1 MSTVAKA
8 DGKAEVVRR
17 SLVFAGNG
25 RWGTGLPSR
34 RSSLGNGDAKSGGS
48 GRSVRWDRLCP
59 TILLLLLSVAA
70 VVNCWALDDSF
81 SQYPPAWEPIL
92 WGGKVSLSEPSKA
105 ESGPERSA
113 TPGNTASTA
122 PETAGTVPKEEA
134 PSPWRISIDAVTQS
148 VAPSWESRPADPRLA
163 HRSEA
168 SAGGF
173 SLMPYRVLEL
183 RNIPPLYSTPALP
196 GEGIWQSQDLPAGR
210 NGWPVM
216 YKTSYRPSVDY
227 PNAIVHMVLFDMKR
241 LSMRLYLGSAEPG
254 AFKGASAIEA
264 EKMPRLLVVTNA
276 MWKQRHSGEAGT
288 IFRGEVVKHMAPG
301 VASLVIYKDG
311 SVDILEW
318 NEGIPTALIRDAKQ
332 LRHLIV
338 KDGKVVTRVIA
349 GGEPSDSEIGLGF
362 LLSEQEN
369 PAPSYSYW
377 GGFWNRGPEMTDGQ
391 EWFIATRSA
400 FGIRP
405 DGNLVFAVGHHIST
419 KDLAKAMALAGCDR
433 AIHGDANPHNVLG
446 NLYYNDGNGNIV
458 KKAKLSPDQK
468 DYTLDRYLG
477 RGYTSDFF
485 GFFVRDEKRDAS

>member
-1 MSTVAKA
+1 
-8 DGKAEVVRR
+8 
-17 SLVFAGNG
+17 
-25 RWGTGLPSR
+25 
-34 RSSLGNGDAKSGGS
+34 
-48 GRSVRWDRLCP
+48 
-59 TILLLLLSVAA
+59 
-70 VVNCWALDDSF
+70 
-81 SQYPPAWEPIL
+81 
-92 WGGKVSLSEPSKA
+92 
-105 ESGPERSA
+105 
-113 TPGNTASTA
+113 
-122 PETAGTVPKEEA
+122 
-134 PSPWRISIDAVTQS
+134 
-148 VAPSWESRPADPRLA
+148 
-163 HRSEA
+163 
-168 SAGGF
+168 
-173 SLMPYRVLEL
+173 MPYRVLEL
-183 RNIPPLYSTPALP
+183 RNIPPLYTNPALP
-196 GEGIWQSQDLPAGR
+196 GEGIWQSQDLPTGE

-216 YKTSYRPSVDY
+216 YRTSYRPSVEY
-227 PNAIVHMVLFDMKR
+227 PNAVVHMVLFDMKR

-254 AFKGASAIEA
+254 AFKGASSIEP
-264 EKMPRLLVVTNA
+264 ERMPRLLAVTNA
-276 MWKQRHSGEAGT
+276 MWKQRHSGDAGT
-288 IFRGEVVKHMAPG
+288 IFRGEVLKHMAPG

-338 KDGKVVTRVIA
+338 KDGKVVTRITA
-349 GGEPSDSEIGLGF
+349 GGRPSDSEIGLGF

-369 PAPSYSYW
+369 PAPYYSYW
-377 GGFWNRGPEMTDGQ
+377 GGFWNRGPETTDGQ

-458 KKAKLSPDQK
+458 KKVKLSPDQK

-477 RGYTSDFF
+477 RSYTSDFF

>member
-1 MSTVAKA
+1 MNHIMSTVTEV
-8 DGKAEVVRR
+8 DGKAEVARQ
-17 SLVFAGNG
+17 SPVFAGNS
-25 RWGTGLPSR
+25 LP
-34 RSSLGNGDAKSGGS
+34 GNGDAKAGGS
-48 GRSVRWDRLCP
+48 GRSVSRDRLGLALFLV
-59 TILLLLLSVAA
+59 ILSITAA
-70 VVNCWALDDSF
+70 VDSWALDDSF
-81 SQYPPAWEPIL
+81 SESPPAWEALL
-92 WGGKVSLSEPSKA
+92 WGGKVSVDEPNKA
-105 ESGPERSA
+105 EAGPERSA
-113 TPGNTASTA
+113 IQGSDTSTA
-122 PETAGTVPKEEA
+122 PEAIPPETAAPVPKEEPA
-134 PSPWRISIDAVTQS
+134 SLWRISIDTVTQS
-148 VAPSWESRPADPRLA
+148 VAPSWESHPADPGLA

-168 SAGGF
+168 LAGGF

-183 RNIPPLYSTPALP
+183 RNIPPLYTNPALP
-196 GEGIWQSQDLPAGR
+196 GEGVWQSQDLPVGKK
-210 NGWPVM
+210 GWPVM

-227 PNAIVHMVLFDMKR
+227 PNAIVHMVLFDMKQ

-254 AFKGASAIEA
+254 AFKGASAIEQ
-264 EKMPRLLVVTNA
+264 EEMPRLLAVTNA

-338 KDGKVVTRVIA
+338 KDGKVVTSVIA
-349 GGEPSDSEIGLGF
+349 GGKPSDSEIGLGF

-369 PAPSYSYW
+369 PSPSYSYW
-377 GGFWNRGPEMTDGQ
+377 GGFWNRGPETNDGQ

-458 KKAKLSPDQK
+458 KKVKLSPDQK

-477 RGYTSDFF
+477 RSYTSDFF